1 MEVQRPNQSVSLDD
15 LKDLEK
21 LKAII
26 EKATAD
32 GKLTEAEIQTVRTV
46 IYADGQ
52 ITPQEMELVQQLIYD
67 KLQSGELEMS
77 W

>member
-1 MEVQRPNQSVSLDD
+1 MEVEYPNQSISLDA

-21 LKAII
+21 LKTII

-32 GKLTEAEIQTVRTV
+32 GKLTETEIETVKTAMR
-46 IYADGQ
+46 ADGQ
-52 ITPQEMELVQQLIYD
+52 ITPQELELVQQLIYD

>member
-1 MEVQRPNQSVSLDD
+1 MDAERPNRSISPND
-15 LKDLEK
+15 LKELDK

-32 GKLTEAEIQTVRTV
+32 GKLTQAEIQAVKV
-46 IYADGQ
+46 AVSADGQ
-52 ITPQEMELVQQLIYD
+52 ITPQELELVQQLIYD
-67 KLQSGELEMS
+67 KLQNGELEMD

>member
-1 MEVQRPNQSVSLDD
+1 MEVERPNQSISPDE

-21 LKAII
+21 LKAIV

-32 GKLTEAEIQTVRTV
+32 GKLTREEIEIVKIALR
-46 IYADGQ
+46 ADGK
-52 ITPQEMELVQQLIYD
+52 ITLQELELVQQLIYD
-67 KLQSGELEMS
+67 KLQSGELEMV